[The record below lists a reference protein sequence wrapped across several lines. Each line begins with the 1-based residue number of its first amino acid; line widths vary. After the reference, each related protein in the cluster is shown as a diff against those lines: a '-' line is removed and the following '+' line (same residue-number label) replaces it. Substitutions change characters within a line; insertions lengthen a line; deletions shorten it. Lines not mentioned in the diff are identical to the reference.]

1 MVRKEADGSRG
12 AAGWGGVDPSPSDGA
27 IEPRPLRAVEADDQ
41 HAFAEAYAQHYAAV
55 WRCLRALGIPPDQVD
70 DAVQDVF
77 LVVHRRLP
85 RFDHAAPV
93 RSWIL
98 GIARNVA
105 LKVHQRR
112 HRPAPRLA
120 LVQPEAPAPEE
131 LLARRDAAAVV
142 EQFLEALDPEQRAVF
157 VLAQLEGLD
166 VPEIA
171 RVLGINLNT
180 AYSRLRL
187 ARRRFDRVVARH
199 AAIRSRRTR

>member
-1 MVRKEADGSRG
+1 MRRTADGSRG
-12 AAGWGGVDPSPSDGA
+12 PAECGAVEPSPHAATDPSPPGA
-27 IEPRPLRAVEADDQ
+27 TEAGDFRR
-41 HAFAEAYAQHYAAV
+41 AFAEVYAQHHAAV
-55 WRCLRALGIPPDQVD
+55 WRCLRALGVPADQVD

-85 RFDHAAPV
+85 QFDHAAPV

-105 LKVHQRR
+105 LKLHERR
-112 HRPAPRLA
+112 HRPPPRLA
-120 LVQPEAPAPEE
+120 LVQPEPPAPEE
-131 LLARRDAAAVV
+131 LVARRDAAAVV
-142 EQFLEALDPEQRAVF
+142 ERFLDALDPEQRAVF

-171 RVLGINLNT
+171 RTLGINLNT

-187 ARRRFDRVVARH
+187 ARGRFDRVVARH
-199 AAIRSRRTR
+199 AAMRSRRIR